1 MDCID
6 VYYSPKQVSCP
17 DSSSP
22 SPSKPALVVA
32 DWVAQGLPIR
42 IVEPVP
48 ASRAQIAL
56 AHAPAYV
63 DGILNCE
70 LMNGFRGRQKE
81 VSESLPWTCGSL
93 LSCSKC
99 CVEQQ
104 FGCVLANVRL
114 SPRWVF
120 ICLRF
125 LHIQRI
131 DGDRAGPE
139 GRRQSPARWNS

>member
-1 MDCID
+1 MDVIE

-42 IVEPVP
+42 IVESVP

-56 AHAPAYV
+56 AHSPAYV

-81 VSESLPWTCGSL
+81 VADSLPWTCGPL
-93 LSCSKC
+93 LSAATVSCAGHPPKHHDGVYDRVHLSSIRC
-99 CVEQQ
+99 CTMYLKKTGY
-104 FGCVLANVRL
+104 F
-114 SPRWVF
+114 
-120 ICLRF
+120 
-125 LHIQRI
+125 
-131 DGDRAGPE
+131 
-139 GRRQSPARWNS
+139 RQ